1 MIYIWKDTFPPFAQL
16 GRLISYELGVPN
28 EITDDLSKE
37 GTWIIFFT
45 SYFHHRH
52 ILAGRK
58 YIVVQ
63 TENLNESALLQNG
76 GKEEY
81 IKFLNGAYDVWDYT
95 TNFRLGYSKFYEL
108 EYEES
113 KDIDVLFYG
122 SVNERRRL
130 ILSQIPNIVVL
141 NSPGHIQEH
150 HYPML
155 WNYIRRSKITLCVN
169 YYDNSNADV
178 VRLVPLLSN
187 RTFFIAEKTI
197 DPIHNSRTE
206 YVVCDYEKIP
216 EMCSYYLSNPKER
229 LKYIDSG
236 FQYIKNNPFSF
247 PNIYSERN
255 ADNV

>member
-1 MIYIWKDTFPPFAQL
+1 MIYIWKDTYPVFAQL
-16 GRLISYELGVPN
+16 ANLISYEIGLPN

-37 GTWIIFFT
+37 GTWIVFFT

-63 TENLNESALLQNG
+63 TENLNQSLLLQNG

-108 EYEES
+108 EYEDS

-122 SVNERRRL
+122 SVNDRRRA
-130 ILSQIPNIVVL
+130 ILSQIPNTVILSSSGDV
-141 NSPGHIQEH
+141 SQHFFPQ
-150 HYPML
+150 L
-155 WNYIRRSKITLCVN
+155 WNYIRRSKITLCIN
-169 YYDNSNADV
+169 YYENSNTDV

-187 RTFFIAEKTI
+187 RAFFISEKTI
-197 DPIHNSRTE
+197 DPIHNNRTE
-206 YVVCDYEKIP
+206 YVVCDYDRIP
-216 EMCSYYLSNPKER
+216 ETCDFYIKNPKER

-236 FQYIKNNPFSF
+236 FEYIKNNQIVV
-247 PNIYSERN
+247 PNIYPERN
-255 ADNV
+255 ASHV